1 MSSTNFESDCIFVD
15 NADSDVSFA
24 TTTTTD
30 EMPVVN
36 STSTTEMSDAGSA
49 LITETQAAEAIYQ
62 LREVARKASAELVRA
77 EGICIALQSRAQTV
91 PTNLQHR
98 FEKQQVAAE
107 KAHSKSKSSGDT
119 PSTEEL
125 MRRLRQQQELI
136 ASMQRKPRAGEG
148 KSRAYCHRQSDAK
161 KASPPRKSAATL
173 ETSITD
179 LSVLDA
185 SIQVAKKS
193 PILSSLAAVKTSIK
207 AHVSSILDRDLY
219 SRLSTHG
226 KRIYITTSTSC
237 LILDVL
243 FLVSIYVPSIR
254 TRSYRVIHMI
264 WACISLGMFA
274 MIWAVEK
281 LGEKTVD
288 RYGAALFR
296 ASLRVIVL
304 FPQTMAGMHVLSWL
318 NPFSAHAFPYDFG
331 DQVVKVW
338 MQNAFVAA
346 YLCMLMVSAVKTEL
360 AKLDAAEE
368 KAEAKI
374 E

>member
-1 MSSTNFESDCIFVD
+1 MSSINFESDCVFVD

-49 LITETQAAEAIYQ
+49 LITETQAAEAVCQ

-91 PTNLQHR
+91 PTDLQHR

-107 KAHSKSKSSGDT
+107 KAHSKSKSSGGT

-136 ASMQRKPRAGEG
+136 ASMQRKTRAGEER
-148 KSRAYCHRQSDAK
+148 SRAYCHRQSDAK

-193 PILSSLAAVKTSIK
+193 PILSSLAAVIK

-226 KRIYITTSTSC
+226 KRIVITQFTSC
-237 LILDVL
+237 LILDIL
-243 FLVSIYVPSIR
+243 FFVSIYVPSIR
-254 TRSYRVIHMI
+254 TRSYYVIEMI

-296 ASLRVIVL
+296 AGLRVIVL

-318 NPFSAHAFPYDFG
+318 NPFSAYAFPYDFG

-346 YLCMLMVSAVKTEL
+346 YLCMLMASAVKTEL
-360 AKLDAAEE
+360 AKQDAAEE

>member
-1 MSSTNFESDCIFVD
+1 MSSTNFESDCVFVD

-30 EMPVVN
+30 EMPFVN

-49 LITETQAAEAIYQ
+49 LFTETQAAEAIYQ

-77 EGICIALQSRAQTV
+77 EGICIALQTV
-91 PTNLQHR
+91 PTDLQHR

-136 ASMQRKPRAGEG
+136 ASMQRKTRAGEG

-193 PILSSLAAVKTSIK
+193 PILSSLAAVKTSTK

-226 KRIYITTSTSC
+226 KRIYITQFTSC
-237 LILDVL
+237 LILDIL
-243 FLVSIYVPSIR
+243 FFVSIYVPSIR
-254 TRSYRVIHMI
+254 TRSYCVIEMI
-264 WACISLGMFA
+264 WACVSLGMFA

-296 ASLRVIVL
+296 ASLRMIVL

-346 YLCMLMVSAVKTEL
+346 YLCMLIVSAVKTEL

-368 KAEAKI
+368 KAEAKVG
-374 E
+374 